1 LKDTFL
7 QLIDINEGKKKVVR
21 LKADSVFL
29 NKLERTTMLSDS
41 EIAQKSRDSISLI
54 GARVGDCL
62 RLLGGAKLAEED
74 HLRAPLKTTHYL
86 LLLPS
91 SS

>member
-1 LKDTFL
+1 MKDTFL

-21 LKADSVFL
+21 LKAHSVFL

-62 RLLGGAKLAEED
+62 RLLGAKLAEED